1 MPAWRLTARRPAALL
16 PGRAGAPPAAAG
28 AVEVDLVPAHGHALA
43 AEPLELGL
51 AHRGGAVCAHHAVPG
66 DIAVDRGEDAPDQAR
81 RRRLDVGV
89 GAYESLRDRPHAR
102 QDAVGVA

>member
-1 MPAWRLTARRPAALL
+1 MTSSSFDPESIRILWSSIILHEP
-16 PGRAGAPPAAAG
+16 G